1 MNGLVQSF
9 SGSHAP
15 ALIVIHQYLF
25 LVPKLRLG
33 MPSSTLRVEQ
43 SIFLVPKLRLGMP
56 SSTLRVEQS
65 INTDGLKPLGL
76 SLLLQRG
83 ALREGIPKRS
93 LGTRKWWATIIGVR
107 VRLIIY
113 RNRQKDYQ

>member
-43 SIFLVPKLRLGMP
+43 SI
-56 SSTLRVEQS
+56 
-65 INTDGLKPLGL
+65 NTDGLNPLGL

-93 LGTRKWWATIIGVR
+93 LGTRNK
-107 VRLIIY
+107 
-113 RNRQKDYQ
+113 